1 MASQIGI
8 GAVERI
14 VGVNR
19 IGDPLILVTCHR
31 RESLGPQMKEV
42 AAGLAELAR
51 RHPETVMLFPLHP
64 NPAVRRAIVPK
75 LKRLRNVVL
84 CEPLN
89 YQEFLSALKHAFL
102 VISDSGG
109 VQEEAT
115 SLGKPVLVLRE
126 ETERPEGV
134 SAGALKLVG
143 TDATKILFEAEHLLG
158 DPAAYRRMSRASNVF
173 GDGHSTARIVKILE
187 RSLVA
192 QGGHPTA
199 FDRKS
204 SRRATL

>member
-1 MASQIGI
+1 M
-8 GAVERI
+8 
-14 VGVNR
+14 
-19 IGDPLILVTCHR
+19 GDPLILVTCHR
-31 RESLGPQMKEV
+31 RESLGPQMKGI
-42 AAGLAELAR
+42 AGALAELAR

-75 LKRLRNVVL
+75 LKRFRNVVL
-84 CEPLN
+84 CEPLG
-89 YQEFLSALKHAFL
+89 YQQFLSCLKHAFL

-134 SAGALKLVG
+134 TAGALKLVG
-143 TDATKILFEAEHLLG
+143 TDPAKILSETERLLTNRS
-158 DPAAYRRMSRASNVF
+158 AYRRMSRASDVF
-173 GDGHSTARIVKILE
+173 GDGRSSARIVDILE

-192 QGGHPTA
+192 DPGLQ
-199 FDRKS
+199 RI
-204 SRRATL
+204 